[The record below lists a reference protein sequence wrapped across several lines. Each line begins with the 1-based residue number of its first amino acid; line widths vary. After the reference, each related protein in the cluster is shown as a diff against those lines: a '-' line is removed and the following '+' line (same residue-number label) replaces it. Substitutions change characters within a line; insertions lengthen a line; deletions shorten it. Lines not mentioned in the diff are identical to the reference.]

1 MSLTEYALGNRALIK
16 FFIAV
21 LVVGGVFAFR
31 EMSKLEDPE
40 IKVKQAMVVTVYPGA
55 SAHQVELEVTDVLE
69 KSIRSMGAIGSV
81 ESKSMSDLSMITVE
95 LESTVSGA
103 EIEQKWDILRRKVAD
118 VQSALPSGVSP
129 SVVMDDFGDV
139 YGMFYAMTT
148 DGIGDEELLDYAQLV
163 KRELQDLPGVRK
175 VVIYGDRKPCINIAL
190 LQD

>member
-1 MSLTEYALGNRALIK
+1 MSNRALVK

-21 LVVGGVFAFR
+21 LVVGGIFAFNS
-31 EMSKLEDPE
+31 MSKLEDPE
-40 IKVKQAMVVTVYPGA
+40 IKVKQAMIVTVYPGA

-69 KSIRSMGAIGSV
+69 KSIRSMGAISSV
-81 ESKSMSDLSMITVE
+81 ESKSMADLSMITVE

-103 EIEQKWDILRRKVAD
+103 DIEQKWDILRRKVAD
-118 VQSALPSGVSP
+118 AQASLPDGVSP

-163 KRELQDLPGVRK
+163 KRELQDIPGR
-175 VVIYGDRKPCINIAL
+175 YTATASLASTSR
-190 LQD
+190 